1 LQKTHM
7 AKLKRS
13 RSNKS
18 AAKVSHAAG
27 RKKGRSARKKRPA
40 RAASKK
46 AMKVATR
53 AKSATVKAAAKRV
66 LASAG
71 RTAKALAISG
81 AVRARSEGRKLMT
94 RGARSA
100 AVGVQK
106 GARAAGTL
114 ASSTLASIADRVES
128 EDP

>member
-1 LQKTHM
+1 M

-13 RSNKS
+13 RSHKS
-18 AAKVSHAAG
+18 AAKARHAAG
-27 RKKGRSARKKRPA
+27 RTKGRSARKKRPV
-40 RAASKK
+40 RAAP
-46 AMKVATR
+46 
-53 AKSATVKAAAKRV
+53 KSPTVKAAAKRV

-71 RTAKALAISG
+71 RTAKALAIAG
-81 AVRARSEGRKLMT
+81 AERTRSEGRTLLA

-106 GARAAGTL
+106 GARQAGTL
-114 ASSTLASIADRVES
+114 ASSALASIADRVES